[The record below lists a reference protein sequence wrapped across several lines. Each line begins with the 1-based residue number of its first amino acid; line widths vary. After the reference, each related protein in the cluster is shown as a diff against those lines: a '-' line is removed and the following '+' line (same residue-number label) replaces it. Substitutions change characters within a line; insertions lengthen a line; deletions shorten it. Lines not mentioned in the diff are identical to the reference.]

1 MMYRDAKKY
10 SAYNVQ
16 VFKDGR
22 YTLAE
27 TLRMI
32 TRDIQEYTNCI
43 PNIDKR
49 IQTEY
54 KLYKNALSKLVA
66 AIDYMSKQ

>member
-1 MMYRDAKKY
+1 MIYRDAKKF

-16 VFKDGR
+16 VFKEGR
-22 YTLAE
+22 YTLPE

-43 PNIDKR
+43 PNTDER

-66 AIDYMSKQ
+66 AIDYMERQ